1 MPFAFSQ
8 AEAVYLFSLENHF
21 LLRVMCWP
29 WLPYFPSYRIDIQ
42 LCLRH
47 HNNACLML
55 IGGGSACACTG
66 VERFCSC
73 VHDEYWRT
81 CMGMYRT
88 HNQSQVFIRLSFCAF
103 VLPLWG
109 PFRFILYQIA
119 WGREVNK
126 IGAVCIGYSSPSE
139 GQALVRAHTGDWNTS
154 GHLYSEGNL
163 WTLRFSALISY
174 VSSEAP
180 AVPALADPDQTCMTA
195 SAQ

>member
-1 MPFAFSQ
+1 MHFAFSK
-8 AEAVYLFSLENHF
+8 AEAVYLFSLESYVLALVTLF
-21 LLRVMCWP
+21 SILQDRYSVM
-29 WLPYFPSYRIDIQ
+29 SQ
-42 LCLRH
+42 ASQQCLSHVNRWRKCMRMH
-47 HNNACLML
+47 RS
-55 IGGGSACACTG
+55 GE
-66 VERFCSC
+66 VCSC

-88 HNQSQVFIRLSFCAF
+88 RNQSQVFIRLSCCAF

-109 PFRFILYQIA
+109 PFRFILYQTG
-119 WGREVNK
+119 WGIEVNK

-139 GQALVRAHTGDWNTS
+139 GQALVRAHTGDCNTS

-195 SAQ
+195 SA